1 MNNEIGHATI
11 GVLLL
16 WFVCMWYG
24 LWYFFGREPDESKD
38 VSQELEHEQA
48 AHDAFMRKLERMGKE

>member
-1 MNNEIGHATI
+1 MNNEISYATI

-24 LWYFFGREPDESKD
+24 LWFVFCREPDDAKD